1 MSFSLF
7 VTVALRGPVSLIVL
21 VQVKVVVT
29 VAATP
34 FVKVAAMAQ
43 PLRVGPIVS

>member
-29 VAATP
+29 VAAAP
-34 FVKVAAMAQ
+34 LMKVAAMAP
-43 PLRVGPIVS
+43 PLQVGPISR